1 MNRFQELNKQL
12 LEKVKD
18 TEQNMM
24 EREYANSNVNEDL
37 LKTKKEN

>member
-18 TEQNMM
+18 TEQNMLD
-24 EREYANSNVNEDL
+24 REGHTSMVSDEMS
-37 LKTKKEN
+37 KIRKET